1 MGEFRHGLLT
11 NPETLNIKNTRKVVT
26 SYVEDPHVLKI
37 DIGQCLQSLQSD
49 GIAPK
54 TQMTKYWKYR
64 PFRLESGLTLNGGSE
79 KSRAIAET
87 FFRRP
92 YG

>member
-1 MGEFRHGLLT
+1 M
-11 NPETLNIKNTRKVVT
+11 
-26 SYVEDPHVLKI
+26 LKI
-37 DIGQCLQSLQSD
+37 DTGQCLQSLQSD
-49 GIAPK
+49 GIVPK

-87 FFRRP
+87 FF
-92 YG
+92 